1 MGQHA
6 ADLAGVAEVPVT
18 IEDSAK
24 GLVKQVSINSLA
36 PALQI
41 DFDEKVSNGY

>member
-24 GLVKQVSINSLA
+24 GLVKQVSIIRLLRLYRS
-36 PALQI
+36 I
-41 DFDEKVSNGY
+41 RMKSI